1 MSTMSNDLAEF
12 STYIDDR
19 QAEEVFSANEG
30 VYARVAKITEEA
42 GELSGALLRYNGHNV
57 IKEDGEPTAEDIGK
71 HILSVAIAA
80 LGAYEHWTGNQGLS
94 VPALEA
100 QVRSL
105 RELTGGV
112 QR

>member
-1 MSTMSNDLAEF
+1 MSTLSNDLAEF
-12 STYIDDR
+12 SAYIDAG
-19 QAEEVFSANEG
+19 QAPEVATANEG

-71 HILSVAIAA
+71 HMLSVAITA
-80 LGAYEHWTGNQGLS
+80 LGAYEHWTGNTGLS
-94 VPALEA
+94 VRALEA

-105 RELTGGV
+105 RDLL
-112 QR
+112 